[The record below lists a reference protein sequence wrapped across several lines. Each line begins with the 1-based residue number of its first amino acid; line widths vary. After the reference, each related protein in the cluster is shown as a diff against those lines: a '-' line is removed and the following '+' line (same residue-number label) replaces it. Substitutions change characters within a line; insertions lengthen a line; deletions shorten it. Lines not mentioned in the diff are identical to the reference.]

1 MVLRIKKLFPL
12 GLFVLALALG
22 CGSDP
27 AASGKGRAVGAADD
41 DDSDE
46 DEEPTP
52 VKKDA
57 GKASSKDAG
66 KASTD
71 AGVKA
76 PDKEAPDA
84 PVVSLKG
91 DLPCDVRALV
101 VSKCGA
107 CHGAKPAGGA
117 PMSLVTLADF
127 HRPAESDDTRT
138 IDVVSL
144 ERMNEKDVKRR
155 MPPASVDITAAE
167 TKTLTDWLSKGAKG
181 STAACTDTTEPEEGT
196 TDAKPATGHSGGV
209 SISPLTY
216 DDPNLKCYKFL
227 GFSKSG
233 DRAKKYD
240 VPTTPDYYV
249 KFDLKPEF
257 KGVQYLK
264 SYKPVID
271 NSAVL
276 HHWLFYKQNAAGNNA
291 VQENAIGTHPEG
303 ELIAGWAPGGDPIYF
318 DSDTGVELSGDV
330 NYQMEMHYNNKT
342 GGVAQDASGVEVC
355 VTTTK
360 PAHVA
365 AMGWLGTDNLSG
377 TQSTGNCKPT
387 NTEPVHLI
395 AATPHMHLKGR
406 HMKVVITRK
415 DGKQEVIHD
424 KDFDFEY
431 QRQYV
436 LDYVV
441 NPGDSVQTTCTFS
454 EPARFG
460 KGTNDEMC
468 YFFTT
473 HWPAGKLTMLGS
485 GTIIHGGNSCLP

>member
-1 MVLRIKKLFPL
+1 MNLRIRNLLFC
-12 GLFVLALALG
+12 ALAVWSLSG
-22 CGSDP
+22 CSGSDP
-27 AASGKGRAVGAADD
+27 IERDDSRATQADD
-41 DDSDE
+41 SEDESDE
-46 DEEPTP
+46 ETP
-52 VKKDA
+52 PASTKKDA
-57 GKASSKDAG
+57 GRAPTKDAG
-66 KASTD
+66 AKTSDDTPK
-71 AGVKA
+71 V
-76 PDKEAPDA
+76 PDKVSDA
-84 PVVSLKG
+84 AVVSLKG
-91 DLPCDVRALV
+91 DLPCDVQALV
-101 VSKCGA
+101 VSKCGS
-107 CHGAKPAGGA
+107 CHGSKPAGGA
-117 PMSLVTLADF
+117 PMSLVTLNDF
-127 HRPAESDDTRT
+127 HKPATTDDTLT
-138 IDVVSL
+138 VDVVSL
-144 ERMNEKDVKRR
+144 ERMNEKDPLRR
-155 MPPASVDITAAE
+155 MPPASVDISAAE
-167 TKTLTDWLSKGAKG
+167 TKTITDWLSAGAKG
-181 STAACTDTTEPEEGT
+181 STAKCAPTEPEASAAT
-196 TDAKPATGHSGGV
+196 RPASAHSGGV
-209 SISPLTY
+209 SITPLEY

-227 GFSKSG
+227 GFSKTG

-276 HHWLFYKQNAAGNNA
+276 HHWLFYKQNAAGNNG

-318 DSDTGVELSGDV
+318 DADTGVELSGNV

-342 GGVAQDASGVEVC
+342 GGVAQDASGVEIC

-365 AMGWLGTDNLSG
+365 AMGWLGTDSINGTSASG
-377 TQSTGNCKPT
+377 VCKPT
-387 NTEPVHLI
+387 NTEPVHII

-406 HMKVVITRK
+406 HMKVVVTRK
-415 DGKQEVIHD
+415 DGKQDVIHD

-436 LDYVV
+436 EDVV
-441 NPGDSVQTTCTFS
+441 INPGDTVQTTCTYS

-468 YFFTT
+468 YFFST
-473 HWPAGKLTMLGS
+473 HWPAGALTMLGT
-485 GTIIHGGNSCLP
+485 GTLIHGGNSCLP